1 MERVWV
7 IWDVWQQE
15 SLKAAAQSESA
26 DVRRIDLRC
35 TADGQTGRQRPR
47 WAVQQTCAFWQL
59 LGQATASDPEQTS
72 TCSRSQQ
79 PSGKTHHAEGA
90 LRDRLEE
97 FFYAMQCGLDTKH
110 SSKCSSEKNK
120 SIKFGTTRGGLT
132 FSAELSQGSTVGV
145 TSMKDARDFLWSDR
159 VNNPN
164 LIRHESS
171 WLECV
176 FKLCQF
182 KLSSHFKAFKHNTTG
197 KNSIKHSCAIF
208 WAHREPTCKHRI
220 KLFFVSSCNWTN
232 KYTEL
237 CQNTHLGEYP
247 QKILGY
253 VLIER
258 KLSRMQSDVYH
269 YIGSMHCLLKWPCL
283 IYQLLSVSLMLIQ
296 VKKTLDRIT
305 INIP

>member
-1 MERVWV
+1 MWV

-110 SSKCSSEKNK
+110 SSKCSREKYK
-120 SIKFGTTRGGLT
+120 SNKFGTTRGGLT

-145 TSMKDARDFLWSDR
+145 TSMKDALDFLWSDR

-164 LIRHESS
+164 LSITKVHRLNVFLNFANLNYQAILKHLSTTQQERTQLSTRVLFSERTESQRANI
-171 WLECV
+171 E
-176 FKLCQF
+176 
-182 KLSSHFKAFKHNTTG
+182 LSYFSCLLAIEQTNTPNYV
-197 KNSIKHSCAIF
+197 KI
-208 WAHREPTCKHRI
+208 P
-220 KLFFVSSCNWTN
+220 
-232 KYTEL
+232 
-237 CQNTHLGEYP
+237 
-247 QKILGY
+247 ILGS
-253 VLIER
+253 I
-258 KLSRMQSDVYH
+258 
-269 YIGSMHCLLKWPCL
+269 LKK
-283 IYQLLSVSLMLIQ
+283 YSVMC
-296 VKKTLDRIT
+296 
-305 INIP
+305 